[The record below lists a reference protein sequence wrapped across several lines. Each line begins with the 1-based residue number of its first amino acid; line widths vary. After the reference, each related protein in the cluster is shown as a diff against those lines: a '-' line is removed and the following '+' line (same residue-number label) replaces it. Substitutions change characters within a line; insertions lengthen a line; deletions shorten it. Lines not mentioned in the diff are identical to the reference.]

1 MYQTIIRDSGGEGLI
16 RVVSVPCGPGRAVV
30 NGSLLIVPPGTVA
43 YAAVNGM
50 LSPPY
55 GPGRHELFTGVDP
68 FFVRLRHLMTRGD
81 AGVTVSVFF
90 LSTEK
95 HCFLQLGTGEL
106 PLRER
111 RFQITLKAFAACGLA
126 VSIDD
131 PLRVLQRL
139 VGSYSTGF
147 SEEDLEPCL
156 QQLMLAPVR
165 EALSQEL
172 SRFDV
177 TQMNSQLQ
185 RLSER
190 VSPPVRAAF
199 ADYGLRLERLQVMA
213 VNIPDGEIQ
222 RLYELEQEL
231 RCRQEPHRPRARSDQ
246 ARLGRQ
252 RRPPHD
258 RGDAARRW
266 RRLRRRADAADD
278 GDDADDARSARTDA
292 VHAAALRPRGRKRD
306 KPDTPA
312 AHAPAHTPLPRLRR
326 GARTGRAHLP
336 ALRAAFLRKDG

>member
-165 EALSQEL
+165 EAL
-172 SRFDV
+172 
-177 TQMNSQLQ
+177 
-185 RLSER
+185 
-190 VSPPVRAAF
+190 
-199 ADYGLRLERLQVMA
+199 
-213 VNIPDGEIQ
+213 
-222 RLYELEQEL
+222 
-231 RCRQEPHRPRARSDQ
+231 
-246 ARLGRQ
+246 
-252 RRPPHD
+252 
-258 RGDAARRW
+258 
-266 RRLRRRADAADD
+266 
-278 GDDADDARSARTDA
+278 
-292 VHAAALRPRGRKRD
+292 
-306 KPDTPA
+306 
-312 AHAPAHTPLPRLRR
+312 
-326 GARTGRAHLP
+326 
-336 ALRAAFLRKDG
+336 

>member
-111 RFQITLKAFAACGLA
+111 RFQITLKVFAACGLA

-131 PLRVLQRL
+131 PLRVA
-139 VGSYSTGF
+139 YY
-147 SEEDLEPCL
+147 
-156 QQLMLAPVR
+156 R
-165 EALSQEL
+165 E
-172 SRFDV
+172 
-177 TQMNSQLQ
+177 
-185 RLSER
+185 
-190 VSPPVRAAF
+190 
-199 ADYGLRLERLQVMA
+199 
-213 VNIPDGEIQ
+213 
-222 RLYELEQEL
+222 
-231 RCRQEPHRPRARSDQ
+231 H
-246 ARLGRQ
+246 
-252 RRPPHD
+252 
-258 RGDAARRW
+258 
-266 RRLRRRADAADD
+266 
-278 GDDADDARSARTDA
+278 
-292 VHAAALRPRGRKRD
+292 
-306 KPDTPA
+306 
-312 AHAPAHTPLPRLRR
+312 
-326 GARTGRAHLP
+326 
-336 ALRAAFLRKDG
+336 LRAARAAMDAGVDLRGYFAWSLLDNYEWSLGYSKRFGIVHVDYETLQRTPKASARFYADVIRTRGRALYDGGS

>member
-55 GPGRHELFTGVDP
+55 GPGRHELFPGVDP

-177 TQMNSQLQ
+177 TRAREPARARGVC
-185 RLSER
+185 RLR
-190 VSPPVRAAF
+190 PAARAA
-199 ADYGLRLERLQVMA
+199 AG
-213 VNIPDGEIQ
+213 
-222 RLYELEQEL
+222 
-231 RCRQEPHRPRARSDQ
+231 H
-246 ARLGRQ
+246 GREYPG
-252 RRPPHD
+252 RRNP
-258 RGDAARRW
+258 
-266 RRLRRRADAADD
+266 
-278 GDDADDARSARTDA
+278 
-292 VHAAALRPRGRKRD
+292 AAL
-306 KPDTPA
+306 
-312 AHAPAHTPLPRLRR
+312 
-326 GARTGRAHLP
+326 
-336 ALRAAFLRKDG
+336 